1 MLNPFKKQTIYIRLF
16 ENKVE
21 LRYLSKNQTITRI
34 AENKFSNERLL
45 IASFNNAEAL
55 IREILT
61 EIQGKRL
68 LTPLLVVLLQP
79 MEKIEGGISEV
90 EKRVFQDLAMQVGG
104 KYYFLHETPELLSD
118 SQVREITR
126 T

>member
-1 MLNPFKKQTIYIRLF
+1 MQNPFKKETVYIRLF
-16 ENKVE
+16 ENKIE
-21 LRYLSKNQTITRI
+21 LHYLSSGQIITRT
-34 AENKFSNERLL
+34 AVQPFSNERLL

-61 EIQGKRL
+61 EIQGKKL
-68 LTPLLVVLLQP
+68 LTSPLIVLLQP

-90 EKRVFQDLAMQVGG
+90 EKMVFQDLAMHIGG
-104 KYYFLHETPELLSD
+104 KYYFLHETQELLTD
-118 SQVREITR
+118 AEVRRITK